1 MNKCQ
6 VWIEESI
13 LIWRN
18 RATLQASRCW
28 VMENNSAVMDGVL
41 SDELFPLSVHGA
53 VCVSCQSASN
63 WFKMFFKRSD
73 MLHLFRSGLD
83 LCTPNKPKHIS
94 LVEQPTWLVLV
105 KFIVITLNPAFTV
118 TSDGFIFCARD
129 KQERGFLRKTELFE
143 IPLKLG
149 MTLFKRKEKK
159 KGAVTLGVSAC
170 EISMDFH
177 LLTLETRSFI
187 WRSFAVLQSSSLAN
201 SDIGVRI
208 TWRPV
213 TSSENPRFREYRLKW
228 CRTFPL

>member
-1 MNKCQ
+1 
-6 VWIEESI
+6 
-13 LIWRN
+13 
-18 RATLQASRCW
+18 
-28 VMENNSAVMDGVL
+28 MENNSAVMDGVL

-149 MTLFKRKEKK
+149 MTLFKRKKKK
-159 KGAVTLGVSAC
+159 KGSGHTWSFSMWNFHGFPFINAGDQKLHMKKFRCVTKFKFGELW
-170 EISMDFH
+170 H
-177 LLTLETRSFI
+177 
-187 WRSFAVLQSSSLAN
+187 WRSYHVKTCDLF
-201 SDIGVRI
+201 RK
-208 TWRPV
+208 
-213 TSSENPRFREYRLKW
+213 SEI
-228 CRTFPL
+228 